1 MSFDYFLNNKSLNK
15 INRKLENNIF
25 KTPLPYSLKS
35 KFNYN
40 FIDKISKDRF
50 LSYYTKAFYDDF
62 LESSVEKKLK
72 TYELALL
79 VMNETKTDLDFL
91 SVLKIFRDIK
101 KGKTPT
107 NYLERLIFN
116 IIYAY
121 EYIKKPKV
129 LINEENLEMLISI
142 LLVGLEYDLDLKT
155 NYYRTP
161 KTKTLISNVLSSQLI
176 SKELENLLDYLKFLQ
191 SNNLCTYSQTYL
203 IFSALVLISPFQKY
217 NLIFATLLSQWISFQ
232 YNNSYKLVIP
242 ICHFLKNQNEYMYE
256 LENLLNNDFNADK
269 LINLFNIDYL
279 KNINMYNHASCIYKW
294 VKKDKKRLFIFEDDL
309 SFFVL
314 ILILQNTKNLS
325 FNNIKTLL
333 TINKIKLF
341 TDEQIKSTLANLIAN
356 KVLQTTST
364 SVVKYVLVDKYLE
377 KSKYLVNMKGLYN
390 GL

>member
-1 MSFDYFLNNKSLNK
+1 
-15 INRKLENNIF
+15 
-25 KTPLPYSLKS
+25 
-35 KFNYN
+35 
-40 FIDKISKDRF
+40 
-50 LSYYTKAFYDDF
+50 
-62 LESSVEKKLK
+62 
-72 TYELALL
+72 
-79 VMNETKTDLDFL
+79 
-91 SVLKIFRDIK
+91 
-101 KGKTPT
+101 
-107 NYLERLIFN
+107 
-116 IIYAY
+116 
-121 EYIKKPKV
+121 
-129 LINEENLEMLISI
+129 
-142 LLVGLEYDLDLKT
+142 
-155 NYYRTP
+155 
-161 KTKTLISNVLSSQLI
+161 
-176 SKELENLLDYLKFLQ
+176 
-191 SNNLCTYSQTYL
+191 
-203 IFSALVLISPFQKY
+203 
-217 NLIFATLLSQWISFQ
+217 
-232 YNNSYKLVIP
+232 
-242 ICHFLKNQNEYMYE
+242 MYE

-356 KVLQTTST
+356 QVLQTTST